1 MPSNEMHHFNQ
12 YLSSPKI
19 AALQKQNNLQ
29 EVMLRAE
36 ETTQILRTLAAL
48 ERTPGLLP
56 STHSRDSHL

>member
-1 MPSNEMHHFNQ
+1 MPFNEMYHFNQ

-19 AALQKQNNLQ
+19 PALQKQKNLQ

-48 ERTPGLLP
+48 QRTPGLLP